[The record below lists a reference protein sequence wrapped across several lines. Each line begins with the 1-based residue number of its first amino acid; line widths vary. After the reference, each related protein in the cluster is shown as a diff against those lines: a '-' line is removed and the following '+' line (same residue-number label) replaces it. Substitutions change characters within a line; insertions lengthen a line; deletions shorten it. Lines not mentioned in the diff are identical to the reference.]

1 MRKSSNNK
9 KRIAMKK
16 LRIIAVIVWLSM
28 LFLTIQLATAQGF
41 NTLDT
46 APQDIVYFKQDQNS
60 KPVIKVVYGRP
71 TAKQIEVF
79 GNEVPY
85 GKIWKTGANEATE
98 VKFYQ
103 DVMFANKFVKAG
115 TYVLYTIPGKNYW
128 TIILNRNTDT
138 YGAYFYTPAKDVA
151 RIKVPATDGKPVDI
165 FSIGF
170 LSKTYGSQM
179 VLAWGKTRVKIP
191 LYLEEHLL
199 TKV

>member
-1 MRKSSNNK
+1 
-9 KRIAMKK
+9 MKK
-16 LRIIAVIVWLSM
+16 LRIIAVVVWFLM

-41 NTLDT
+41 TTLDK
-46 APQDIVYFKQDQNS
+46 APQDIVYFKQENS

-71 TAKQIEVF
+71 KAEQIEVF
-79 GNEVPY
+79 GKEVPY

-103 DVMFANKFVKAG
+103 DVMFANKYVKAG
-115 TYVLYTIPGKNYW
+115 TYVLYSIPGKNYW
-128 TIILNRNTDT
+128 TIILNKNTDT
-138 YGAYFYTPAKDVA
+138 YGAYFYKPEKDVA

-170 LSKTYGSQM
+170 LTKTYGSQM

-191 LYLEEHLL
+191 LYLEDRLL
-199 TKV
+199 TKL